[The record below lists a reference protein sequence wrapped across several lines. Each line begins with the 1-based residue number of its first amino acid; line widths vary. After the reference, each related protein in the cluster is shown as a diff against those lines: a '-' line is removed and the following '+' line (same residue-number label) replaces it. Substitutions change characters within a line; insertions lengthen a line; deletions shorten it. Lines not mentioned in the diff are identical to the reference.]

1 MRLSWRAQ
9 QLLIRRGLYN
19 KDKLRT
25 VKESRGLQSI
35 RGVGANIEKEL
46 LNWLDSREE
55 DSGRTP
61 ESELESFEVYIPPEQ
76 RMKELEKKVRELNL
90 KLDELR
96 EQLNEQIESNIT
108 MEMFLDENCLTG
120 KYRIWRSKL

>member
-46 LNWLDSREE
+46 LNWLDSKEE
-55 DSGRTP
+55 DSGRIP
-61 ESELESFEVYIPPEQ
+61 ESELEPFKVCVPPEQ

-108 MEMFLDENCLTG
+108 MEMFLDENRLTG